1 MLGLIFVIIAFT
13 IVLAFLEDYLGK
25 PKKYLYW
32 AVCAM
37 LVLYAALRPIGFDRD
52 SMVYEFS
59 FHHYDNP
66 ILMLMYEPT
75 FTYFSEKLRNVVPD
89 IHIIFLLYAL
99 LSIPLKFYTFKRFIP
114 EFLFLPVLI
123 YLGNFYVLH
132 DLTQIRASVAGALF
146 LFAVFRL
153 SEGNRKQAFFIILT
167 GTLFHYSS
175 LILLPALFLNNNTL
189 TRQWKIALYAVVPIA
204 ILLGILNI
212 NLLAEIPIPGI
223 KEKLDSYQNMGAK
236 FYDRSPMLTPFTY
249 LKFGAYITCI
259 YFSETI
265 EKHIKGINLII
276 RVMAC
281 SILLYYFFSS
291 ITIFSQRFSELYG
304 VVEIILYSSLVY
316 IGKPR
321 WVGKIIITVM
331 AIYQVYYS
339 YIYWTLLDF
348 RGFGNF

>member
-1 MLGLIFVIIAFT
+1 MQECIYIIFALCII
-13 IVLAFLEDYLGK
+13 LAFLEDYITSIKHYAYVG
-25 PKKYLYW
+25 
-32 AVCAM
+32 VCIM
-37 LVLYAALRPIGFDRD
+37 LVSYAAFRPVGFDRD

-59 FHHYDNP
+59 FHNYDNP
-66 ILMLMYEPT
+66 VLILMYEPT
-75 FTYFSEKLRNVVPD
+75 FVFFSEKLRSIVSDV
-89 IHIIFLLYAL
+89 HILFLLYAL
-99 LSIPLKFYTFKRFIP
+99 LSIPLKFYTFRKFLP
-114 EFLFLPVLI
+114 EFIFLPVLI
-123 YLGNFYVLH
+123 YIGNFYVLH

-146 LFAVFRL
+146 LFAIFRL
-153 SEGNRKQAFFIILT
+153 SEGKRKQAFFIILT
-167 GTLFHYSS
+167 GALFHYSS
-175 LILLPALFLNNNTL
+175 LILMPVLFLNNSTL
-189 TRQWKIALYAVVPIA
+189 TRNWKIALYAVVPVA
-204 ILLGILNI
+204 LLLGILNVNI
-212 NLLAEIPIPGI
+212 LAEIPIPGI

-249 LKFGAYITCI
+249 LKLGAYLTCI

-265 EKHIKGINLII
+265 EQHVKSINLII
-276 RVMAC
+276 RIMAC

-316 IGKPR
+316 IGQPR
-321 WVGKIIITVM
+321 YVGKILITIM